1 METIRRILERNG
13 VPLGQS
19 IYEESP
25 MLDFP
30 ISTPGAWGTAPER
43 MESDTCA
50 KVRAFRACLRARRD
64 GEEYRALCERI
75 ASAPPEEKYL
85 HRGRKKELER
95 ALRREAFAAVF
106 PEADASRP
114 IQSVA
119 FEKWLTAVD
128 FRDIAGCVP
137 GWQGAAYQPLCRH
150 PWFCGDVEKLAG
162 AAGSGREL
170 GVEGGCCLLG
180 SDDMIFHFRMRD
192 GTRRSFDFNT
202 MREIRAGA
210 PELGQGVSQELWDF
224 LARRASEVE
233 RAWLECP
240 KERITVDEYEMTEY
254 LFLLAS
260 GIGAKLVITIPD
272 FSYEKTFLNAFSA
285 LPEAVFAPLAE
296 EYHRQ
301 VRRVRALL
309 LRLIQAMRKRFR
321 YDNLAV
327 LHGGDE
333 ELVRIFSEGRDR
345 HIGAFTARRA
355 YARRGITN
363 RETAREAIR
372 DYICMPAMPYYL
384 WGVRDVIEVNRIEE
398 WPSMPKCR
406 RMHRPGMTLHTL
418 LYPQRVSRNGATTS
432 FFADRRHKEYV
443 DEEAVFAK

>member
-30 ISTPGAWGTAPER
+30 ISTPGAWETVPES
-43 MESDTCA
+43 MENDTCA
-50 KVRAFRACLRARRD
+50 KVRACRAYIRARRD

-75 ASAPPEEKYL
+75 AKAPPEEKYL
-85 HRGRKKELER
+85 YRSRKKELDRE
-95 ALRREAFAAVF
+95 LQREAFAAIF
-106 PEADASRP
+106 PEADFSRP
-114 IQSVA
+114 IQSAA
-119 FEKWLTAVD
+119 FEQWLTAID
-128 FRDIAGCVP
+128 FRDISSCVP
-137 GWQGAAYQPLCRH
+137 GWRGEAYQSLCRH
-150 PWFCGDVEKLAG
+150 PWFSGDVEKLVEALK
-162 AAGSGREL
+162 SGREI

-180 SDDMIFHFRMRD
+180 SDDMIFHFRTRD
-192 GTRRSFDFNT
+192 GNRRSFDFNT
-202 MREIRAGA
+202 MREIREGA
-210 PELGQGVSQELWDF
+210 PGLEQSVSRELWDF
-224 LARRASEVE
+224 LAGHAPEVE
-233 RAWLECP
+233 AAWLDCP
-240 KERITVDEYEMTEY
+240 KERVTIDEYEMTEN

-272 FSYEKTFLNAFSA
+272 FSYEKTFLNVFTA
-285 LPEAVFAPLAE
+285 LPEAIFAPLAE

-301 VRRVRALL
+301 VRRVRALI
-309 LRLIQAMRKRFR
+309 LRLIHGMQKRYR
-321 YDNLAV
+321 YENVAI

-345 HIGAFTARRA
+345 HIDAFTARRA

-363 RETAREAIR
+363 REMARDAIR

-384 WGVRDVIEVNRIEE
+384 WGVRDVIEVNRVEE

-418 LYPQRVSRNGATTS
+418 LYPQRVSLNGCTTS
-432 FFADRRHKEYV
+432 FFADRYHKEYV
-443 DEEAVFAK
+443 DEEAVFAE